1 MKRTIDIL
9 RQMQFCEELTVKIFK
24 NIEDQV
30 RDNATYINSSNYG
43 IPLHTQSQNEIVFLR
58 RELKKL
64 SDMIGS
70 QWN

>member
-24 NIEDQV
+24 NIENQV
-30 RDNATYINSSNYG
+30 RDNATYINDNNYG
-43 IPLHTQSQNEIVFLR
+43 IPLYTQSQNEIILLR

-70 QWN
+70 QWD

>member
-24 NIEDQV
+24 NIENQV
-30 RDNATYINSSNYG
+30 RDNATYINDNNYG
-43 IPLHTQSQNEIVFLR
+43 IPLYTQSQNETILLR

-70 QWN
+70 QWD